1 MVVKYD
7 QLSSPD
13 FRSVDQNGGF
23 GHRSRIPTRGLEVAL
38 KVQTVMAAPKTEQ
51 YAGTGNPN
59 SDISELA
66 RAAKWAE
73 RIGFDGVTLPEAG
86 HDPFLPLMI
95 AAEHTERIALGTNV
109 AIAFPR
115 SPMIMAQLA
124 WDLQHHSKGRFQ
136 LGIGTQVRGHVER
149 RYAATW
155 TRPPGPRLREYVE
168 CMKAMFDTFQ
178 NGTKPAF
185 AGEEYNFTLMNPFF
199 NPGPIDNPHV
209 PIHLAA
215 VNPYMAR
222 LSGELCDG
230 LRVHPIATFD
240 YVQKVIV
247 PSVAEG
253 AAKAARSPADIE
265 IIGAPFLA
273 VGTTDEAVDRARE
286 ELKQHIAFYSSTRT
300 YHAVLD
306 HHGWTDKGMELHEMS
321 KTGRWAEMSGV
332 ITDEMVDEWA
342 IVCKT
347 DEFASKVLERANG
360 LFQTVLLDLPTE
372 LQRDEDWLAET
383 VAALQNS

>member
-1 MVVKYD
+1 M
-7 QLSSPD
+7 
-13 FRSVDQNGGF
+13 
-23 GHRSRIPTRGLEVAL
+23 AL
-38 KVQTVMAAPKTEQ
+38 KVQTVMAAPQTEQ
-51 YAGTGNPN
+51 YAGTGNPKT
-59 SDISELA
+59 DIPALI

-73 RIGFDGVTLPEAG
+73 RMGFDGVTLPEAG

-95 AAEHTERIALGTNV
+95 AAEHTEKIALGTNV

-115 SPMIMAQLA
+115 SPMITAQLA
-124 WDLQHHSKGRFQ
+124 WDLQHHSGGRFQ

-155 TRPPGPRLREYVE
+155 TRPPGPRMREYVE
-168 CMKAMFDTFQ
+168 CMHAIFETFQ

-185 AGEEYNFTLMNPFF
+185 KGEEYHFTLMNPFF
-199 NPGPIDNPHV
+199 NPGPIDHPHI

-240 YVQKVIV
+240 YVTKVIG
-247 PSVAEG
+247 PAVAEG
-253 AAKAARSPADIE
+253 AAKAGRALADIDL
-265 IIGAPFLA
+265 IGAPFLA
-273 VGTTDEAVDRARE
+273 VATDDEGVVRARE

-306 HHGWTDKGMELHEMS
+306 HHGWTDIGLELHEMS
-321 KTGRWAEMSGV
+321 KTGRWAEMSGM

-342 IVCKT
+342 IVCRA
-347 DEFASKVLERANG
+347 DEFTSKLVNRCVG
-360 LFQTVLLDLPTE
+360 TFSTVLLDLPNE
-372 LQRDEDWLAET
+372 LRADEDWLAET
-383 VAALQNS
+383 VASIQNS